1 MSCASFSHIRSGAP
15 LKHSAAA
22 IIGAHWDLALLWQ
35 FSSAHRKSQR
45 GVRGGRT
52 LDLPQHH
59 RSESQGPAMRE
70 LVCEKGTASALN
82 TMSER
87 AKSGVAITAGNEAL
101 RKHIIVAARR
111 LMRCDL

>member
-1 MSCASFSHIRSGAP
+1 MSCASFSHIRSGVP

-22 IIGAHWDLALLWQ
+22 IIGARWDLALLWQ

-70 LVCEKGTASALN
+70 LVCEKGNGLRAEYH
-82 TMSER
+82 ER
-87 AKSGVAITAGNEAL
+87 KGQIRRSVTAGNEAL
-101 RKHIIVAARR
+101 RKHVIVAARR